1 MDDKD
6 FIIDC
11 ECKDDNGEPIAITA
25 ECCKTYACTNNATVI
40 AAVIEQFKEMHGR
53 KSSNANKDNGR
64 CKKTERLIERVIDKV
79 LANNVVYEAK
89 IRSERL
95 RNLSRDKSQ
104 PSTSGTVHNSNRGLK
119 RPSEECIENSNK
131 QIKRTPQAPVDVDE
145 IVPEVGTSM
154 NYAPTSMRNRLP
166 PCECGSIHHRAG
178 STIVA
183 ETRPV
188 NGGDN
193 GTDQNAYIVDL
204 SD

>member
-11 ECKDDNGEPIAITA
+11 ECKDDNGEPIAITE
-25 ECCKTYACTNNATVI
+25 ECCKTCACTNNATVI
-40 AAVIEQFKEMHGR
+40 AA
-53 KSSNANKDNGR
+53 NANKDNGR

-89 IRSERL
+89 IRRERL

-104 PSTSGTVHNSNRGLK
+104 PSTSGTVHSNRGLK
-119 RPSEECIENSNK
+119 RQSEECIENSNR
-131 QIKRTPQAPVDVDE
+131 QIKRTSQAPVDVDE

-154 NYAPTSMRNRLP
+154 SDAKTSMRYRLP
-166 PCECGSIHHRAG
+166 ACECGSINHRAD
-178 STIVA
+178 STIVPEA
-183 ETRPV
+183 RPV
-188 NGGDN
+188 NDGDT